1 MNPTELF
8 PLPIQVK
15 TVSLYS
21 RQHTSVIHRRQLY
34 HFQTFTRNVFKP
46 ILRREAIIVLHHIV
60 QVWYTRG
67 QKGGKHMET
76 IWTNIHHWMAGAG
89 LDAFWAKAAASTTCA
104 AVITGIT
111 SALCIAGASIARKFM
126 AKPSDTAAHR
136 TKSATLIRASAWF
149 IFSWIL
155 FAWLPKAFLKSPD
168 AAASLSRILYIATVI
183 LCAAALSSVI
193 TWLRS
198 VANAHSQNQA
208 FSSKTLSQMAKILLW
223 FTATIIV
230 VSSLMGK
237 SPAFVLSGLG
247 ALTAVLMLIFRDS
260 ILGLV
265 AGVQVSQN
273 DMVRIGDWITMPK
286 YNADGNVIDIAL
298 TTVKVQN
305 FDNTVTMIP
314 SSALISDAF
323 INWRYMS
330 TSKGRRIKRPVWISI
345 TSVRELT
352 PEQRESLV
360 SQGLLKPEDRPVSNL
375 AAFETW
381 LRRMLADNDSITH
394 ELTCMVRQTEAG
406 DTGIPVEVYAFTK
419 TRDWVE
425 YEQIQTDIFDRI
437 FVTVPKFDLQVY
449 QRTGDRRLSL

>member
-1 MNPTELF
+1 
-8 PLPIQVK
+8 
-15 TVSLYS
+15 
-21 RQHTSVIHRRQLY
+21 
-34 HFQTFTRNVFKP
+34 
-46 ILRREAIIVLHHIV
+46 
-60 QVWYTRG
+60 
-67 QKGGKHMET
+67 MET
-76 IWTNIHHWMAGAG
+76 IWINIHRWTTASG
-89 LDAFWAKAAASTTCA
+89 LDAFWANTAASVMCA
-104 AVITGIT
+104 TIIIGI
-111 SALCIAGASIARKFM
+111 AIAICLIGMSIAHRITIKQ
-126 AKPSDTAAHR
+126 SGTTADKE
-136 TKSATLIRASAWF
+136 KSAALIKSMAWL
-149 IFSWIL
+149 IFTWIL
-155 FAWLPKAFLKSPD
+155 YAWLPKAFLKNPD
-168 AAASLSRILYIATVI
+168 VVASLSRFLYIATVV
-183 LCAAALSSVI
+183 LCASAISDVV
-193 TWLRS
+193 TWLRFT
-198 VANAHSQNQA
+198 ANTHSRSQA
-208 FSSKTLSQMAKILLW
+208 FASKTLSQMAKILIW
-223 FTATIIV
+223 FTAAIIA
-230 VSSLMGK
+230 VSALMGK
-237 SPAFVLSGLG
+237 SPMFVLSGLG

-273 DMVRIGDWITMPK
+273 DMVRVGDWITMPK

-330 TSKGRRIKRPVWISI
+330 TSKGRRIKRPVWISV

-352 PEQRESLV
+352 QEQRESLV
-360 SQGLLKPEDRPVSNL
+360 SLGLLKPEDSPVSNL

-381 LRRMLADNDSITH
+381 LRRMLAANDSITH

-437 FVTVPKFDLQVY
+437 FVTVPKFDLQIY
-449 QRTGDRRLSL
+449 QRTGDRRTPQ

>member
-1 MNPTELF
+1 MFIVKRVVMNGYFTNRLADAIKEL
-8 PLPIQVK
+8 LA
-15 TVSLYS
+15 
-21 RQHTSVIHRRQLY
+21 
-34 HFQTFTRNVFKP
+34 NVG
-46 ILRREAIIVLHHIV
+46 ISIDADGRWSAIISLCAIAIVAFLVSEVLYRIALVLTNRLLKHKEYVFLSKLVKYGAVRKLSHLVPPVIINTALPAVFDGKALTLRYIENFVWIYFIV
-60 QVWYTRG
+60 MLVIAVNAVLNSVGDSAFTNSKYHDRPI
-67 QKGGKHMET
+67 KGFIQITKAIIYIIAVIVG
-76 IWTNIHHWMAGAG
+76 ISVLTNKSPLYLIGGLGA
-89 LDAFWAKAAASTTCA
+89 FA
-104 AVITGIT
+104 AVI
-111 SALCIAGASIARKFM
+111 
-126 AKPSDTAAHR
+126 
-136 TKSATLIRASAWF
+136 
-149 IFSWIL
+149 
-155 FAWLPKAFLKSPD
+155 
-168 AAASLSRILYIATVI
+168 
-183 LCAAALSSVI
+183 
-193 TWLRS
+193 
-198 VANAHSQNQA
+198 
-208 FSSKTLSQMAKILLW
+208 
-223 FTATIIV
+223 
-230 VSSLMGK
+230 
-237 SPAFVLSGLG
+237 
-247 ALTAVLMLIFRDS
+247 MLIAKDS
-260 ILGLV
+260 IMGFVGGFLLLE
-265 AGVQVSQN
+265 N
-273 DMVRIGDWITMPK
+273 DMVRLGDWIEVTGTGI
-286 YNADGNVIDIAL
+286 NGVVIDISL
-298 TTVKVQN
+298 TIVKVQN